1 MATDKL
7 FMAVDLGTSFIKTG
21 VYTLDGVCL
30 AMASEPVQDERP
42 GPGIF
47 LQRGEMLYGS
57 VIRCIQKTTA
67 QLAEQ
72 AADVCAIAFTGQ
84 MAGAMGVDE
93 NWNDVTTWSCSLDSR
108 YLPYANRQRELFAD
122 DLFRICGTN
131 APVMCSKYDW
141 FKNDFPEE
149 HKRIAK
155 YVMLNGYVIGRLSGI
170 PIEDACIDNSLITW
184 TGMADIRG
192 RAWSEK
198 LCAEMGIDRE
208 MLPKIVGC
216 THIGGQ
222 LSTQMAAQ
230 LGLKSGL
237 PLVMGAGD
245 KVSGCIGSAV
255 FDYGDMIFEAS
266 SYGAISAMVQDV
278 RLDDVSRNYDVIGA
292 MDSTGYY
299 AHKYIQGSGIA
310 IDWFVD
316 TFMTGSGETDKEGFR
331 RAEELAAKAPLGSGN
346 MLAIGLLGGSAMPFD
361 SEQKGLFMGHTW
373 NHDRGHFY
381 RSLLESFSY
390 DLALTLRSL
399 EANYDCC
406 RGQTIKLIGGGA
418 KSAIWPQI
426 LADVTGHN
434 FTLLSRGDV
443 ALWGTALLAAAGTG
457 AVENIQEA
465 ARANVSTGQVF
476 TPDAQAHKAYA
487 PYIDLY
493 AQATTELKS
502 LYARLNKL

>member
-1 MATDKL
+1 MASEKL

-21 VYTLDGVCL
+21 VYGLDGVCL
-30 AMASEPVQDERP
+30 AMASEPVRDERP

-47 LQRGEMLYGS
+47 LQRGEVLYGS
-57 VIRCIQKTTA
+57 VLRCIKATVT

-72 AADVCAIAFTGQ
+72 AADVCAMAFTGQ

-93 NWNDVTTWSCSLDSR
+93 NWGDVTTWSCSLDSR
-108 YLPYANRQRELFAD
+108 YLPYADRQRQLFAD

-141 FKNDFPEE
+141 FQKDFPEE

-155 YVMLNGYVIGRLSGI
+155 YVMLNGYVIGKLSGI
-170 PIEDACIDNSLITW
+170 PIQEAAIDHSLITW
-184 TGMADIRG
+184 TGMADIRS
-192 RAWSEK
+192 RSWSEK
-198 LCAEMGIDRE
+198 LCDEMGIDRE
-208 MLPKIVGC
+208 RLPKIVDC
-216 THIGGQ
+216 AHVGGY
-222 LSTQMAAQ
+222 LSEEMAQQ
-230 LGLKSGL
+230 LGLKSGI

-266 SYGAISAMVQDV
+266 SYGAISAMVPDV
-278 RLDDVSRNYDVIGA
+278 RLDDAGRNYDVIGS
-292 MDSTGYY
+292 MDERGYY

-316 TFMTGSGETDKEGFR
+316 AFMDKDFR
-331 RAEELAAKAPLGSGN
+331 KAEEEAATAPLGSGN
-346 MLAIGLLGGSAMPFD
+346 MLSIGLLGGSAMPFD
-361 SEQKGLFMGHTW
+361 SQQKGLFMGHTW
-373 NHDRGHFY
+373 NHHRGHFY

-399 EANYDCC
+399 ESNYDFLG
-406 RGQTIKLIGGGA
+406 GQTIKLIGGGA

-426 LADVTGHN
+426 LADVTGHS

-457 AVENIQEA
+457 AVADIKET
-465 ARANVSTGQVF
+465 ARINVQTGKVF
-476 TPDAQAHKAYA
+476 TPDETAHKAYV
-487 PYIDLY
+487 PYVDLY
-493 AQATTELKS
+493 DQATKELKS
-502 LYARLNKL
+502 LYARLNQL